1 MKNKKYY
8 PFERN
13 NYFYGKLLTVRDFED
28 EQKYVNDKRRLQNF
42 LTNGAGVACGLNTIV
57 LDDKTISIEAGMA
70 LDYQGREIVMEE
82 SITKKLNVIDGFYEI
97 EDTDNVYLCL
107 GYNEENKELMHSI
120 AGNQQEQGNNY
131 NRIAEGYKLFLTSYV
146 NENAILSMDRLKN
159 YTKVIFEKK
168 GLKITQK
175 VPAYIKSG
183 QAFEITVQVEKTN
196 LPRAVELDY
205 IIESDY
211 IKTADGSNI
220 RVYYCD
226 DDITAYKET
235 EIKINAVAKDIED
248 ADAILTINP
257 SDSKISIGSE
267 KETMDEKQKMFMKIT
282 KDSMNEAVISRYF
295 EKHFDDVLNLNAES
309 SIYLAKFRIIKR
321 GSDYSIVDFDR
332 LPFKQ
337 YVLSNSMLYLLM
349 NEEKNSYAIKEK
361 EAITVPLKKEKQE
374 LPKEE
379 KPLVNGTETIYIDLK
394 CKNKV
399 YFSDE
404 IAHGLGKGNVLIST
418 AVEEKSEGNAI
429 YDQDKAFFG
438 DMSILTGSMFDS
450 YLPKVS
456 VAVISYPQK
465 GTSRIAVKCLEDSQ
479 YTSVGIQWWA
489 VKNESTKINNPTEVS
504 GVTVA
509 IVPDTIKITPREKFK
524 FSAEVNGTDN
534 QECRWYVTEEKGGEI
549 DIHGVY
555 EAPTQEGVYEI
566 SVESVKYPNKKATA
580 FVVVKQR

>member
-42 LTNGAGVACGLNTIV
+42 LTKGAGVVCGLNTIV

-97 EDTDNVYLCL
+97 EDTDNVYLCID
-107 GYNEENKELMHSI
+107 YNEENKELMHSI
-120 AGNQQEQGNNY
+120 AGNPQEQGNNY
-131 NRIAEGYKLFLTSYV
+131 NRIAEGYKIYLTSYV
-146 NENAILSMDRLKN
+146 NENAIFFMDRLKN
-159 YTKVIFEKK
+159 YSKVIFEKK

-175 VPAYIKSG
+175 VPAYVKGG
-183 QAFEITVQVEKTN
+183 QSFEITVQVEKTN

-211 IKTADGSNI
+211 IKSADGSNI

-226 DDITAYKET
+226 DDITSYKKT
-235 EIKINAVAKDIED
+235 EIKFHAVAKEVED
-248 ADAILTINP
+248 ADAILAMNP
-257 SDSKISIGSE
+257 LDSRISIGSE
-267 KETMDEKQKMFMKIT
+267 KEAIEEKQKMFMKIT
-282 KDSMNEAVISRYF
+282 KDSMNEAVISHYF
-295 EKHFDDVLNLNAES
+295 KKHFDDVLNLNAEN
-309 SIYLAKFRIIKR
+309 SIYLAKFRMIKR

-337 YVLSNSMLYLLM
+337 YVLSNSMLHLLM
-349 NEEKNSYAIKEK
+349 NEEKDSVARGEK
-361 EAITVPLKKEKQE
+361 EAVAVPLKKEKQE
-374 LPKEE
+374 QPKEE
-379 KPLVNGTETIYIDLK
+379 KRMVNGTETIYIDLK

-404 IAHGLGKGNVLIST
+404 IAHGLGQGNVFIT
-418 AVEEKSEGNAI
+418 VAVEEKAEGNGI
-429 YDQDKAFFG
+429 YDQDKVFFG
-438 DMSILTGSMFDS
+438 DMNILSGSMFDS
-450 YLPKVS
+450 YLPKIN

-465 GTSRIAVKCLEDSQ
+465 GTFRIAVKCLEDSEH
-479 YTSVGIQWWA
+479 TFVGIQWWA

-504 GVTVA
+504 GVTIS
-509 IVPDTIKITPREKFK
+509 IVPDTIKIAPREKFK
-524 FSAEVNGTDN
+524 FSAQVNGTDN
-534 QECRWYVTEEKGGEI
+534 QECRWFVTEEKGGQI

-555 EAPTQEGVYEI
+555 EAPTQEGVFEI
-566 SVESVKYPNKKATA
+566 TVESVKYPNKKATA

>member
-42 LTNGAGVACGLNTIV
+42 LTNGAGVVCGLNTIA

-107 GYNEENKELMHSI
+107 SYNEENKELMHSI

-131 NRIAEGYKLFLTSYV
+131 NRIAEGYRLFLTSYV

-175 VPAYIKSG
+175 VPAYVKGG
-183 QAFEITVQVEKTN
+183 QAFEITVEVEKTN

-211 IKTADGSNI
+211 IKSAEGSNI

-226 DDITAYKET
+226 DDITAYKKT
-235 EIKINAVAKDIED
+235 EIKFSAVAKDVED

-257 SDSKISIGSE
+257 SDSRISIGSE
-267 KETMDEKQKMFMKIT
+267 KETLEEKQKMFLKIT

-295 EKHFDDVLNLNAES
+295 EKHFDDVLNLNVEN

-349 NEEKNSYAIKEK
+349 NEEKNSFAIKEK
-361 EAITVPLKKEKQE
+361 EAIAVPLKKEKQE

-465 GTSRIAVKCLEDSQ
+465 GTFRIAVKCLEDSQ

-504 GVTVA
+504 GVSVA
-509 IVPDTIKITPREKFK
+509 IVPDTIKIAPREKFK
-524 FSAEVNGTDN
+524 FNAEVNGTDN